1 MLKNSNK
8 GNVFEVDVEYLKNLH
23 NLDDDLSFL
32 QNKNENQKMQQTLC
46 NLYVKKSYVI
56 HIRTLKQ
63 VLKHGLVFI
72 NVHTVLQFN
81 QEA

>member
-23 NLDDDLSFL
+23 NLDDD
-32 QNKNENQKMQQTLC
+32 LC